1 MLDVPTTDK
10 RFGKPQ
16 PCTECAGVDAGRHCG
31 LSSEER
37 GYSADSIRGKGDMS
51 QMLRWLVT
59 DCCAS
64 PVGMVT
70 LWGKFGT
77 AKSMTVQAVVAELV
91 RQRKPARFA
100 HAKTIEQRWFDDMH
114 GDTSNAKV
122 FLEAPVLAID
132 ELDKC
137 NLKSDWVRQQF
148 QLLMDT
154 RYRAAVDGE
163 QLTLITLNGRPEDV
177 LPGDIASRL
186 NDGRFYRQWPPNAEP
201 NKFVVE
207 RWGAKALPG
216 VIELVGDDARPYMAP
231 DWVEDK

>member
-16 PCTECAGVDAGRHCG
+16 PCPDCAGDNAGQHCG
-31 LSSEER
+31 LSGEER
-37 GYSADSIRGKGDMS
+37 SYSADSIQGKGEMS
-51 QMLRWLVT
+51 RMLRWLVA
-59 DCCAS
+59 DCCAT

-77 AKSMTVQAVVAELV
+77 AKSMTVQAVVAQLV

-154 RYRAAVDGE
+154 RYRAAVDGA

-186 NDGRFYRQWPPNAEP
+186 NDGRFYRQWPANAGA

-231 DWVEDK
+231 DWVEEK

>member
-16 PCTECAGVDAGRHCG
+16 PCTECAGDGAWRNCG
-31 LSSEER
+31 LSEEER
-37 GYSADSIRGKGDMS
+37 RYTAASIEGKGTMY
-51 QMLRWLVT
+51 QVLRWLVA
-59 DCCAS
+59 DLVAN
-64 PVGMVT
+64 PVGMLT
-70 LWGKFGT
+70 LWGPFGT

-91 RQRKPARFA
+91 RQRRPARFA

-122 FLEAPVLAID
+122 FLEASVLAID
-132 ELDKC
+132 ELDKV

-186 NDGRFYRQWPPNAEP
+186 SDGRFYRQWPDGAER
-201 NKFVVE
+201 NEYVVE
-207 RWGAKALPG
+207 RWGAHAVPG
-216 VIELVGDDARPYMAP
+216 VVQLRGKDARPYMRP
-231 DWVEDK
+231 DWVE